1 MLNYEKSNSCV
12 QSLFLA
18 FTESK
23 KRNQVNTQE
32 SKVSHSFSIEIY
44 SRKNLEKMSI
54 SDEAIGVLVE
64 GDFGKN
70 IRVEVV
76 EGILL
81 QIMGE
86 NCVFRLDLTEKEA
99 AQFKSILQFE

>member
-1 MLNYEKSNSCV
+1 MPFWNQRNENKMN
-12 QSLFLA
+12 
-18 FTESK
+18 THESK
-23 KRNQVNTQE
+23 E
-32 SKVSHSFSIEIY
+32 GHSFSIEIY

-64 GDFGKN
+64 GNFGKN

-81 QIMGE
+81 QVSGE

-99 AQFKSILQFE
+99 TQFRSILQLK